1 MLLIGS
7 WETWEAGES
16 VTAHLEDFGLGVDD
30 YGVDAPLD
38 TTPDADTTPNDGHTA
53 ATHDLEPRPRLA
65 GPARYGL
72 IFLIGVLV
80 VGLMGG
86 SFVALFA
93 SPSPEASTGV
103 VGEPATAAPAEAAPA
118 EAGPAEAPDVAP
130 PAATGDDIT
139 AVTWQGYSMPVSP
152 TAGPQTL
159 TATRATGFAR
169 TQIGA
174 ALAALHISVRM
185 APMTGPKVYRPAIT
199 DQVVGQDTSKQLA
212 AVDAQYQQLAKV
224 AGVSDGAPV
233 IGATPPFTGYRVRD
247 YTATTATVDLV
258 VTNPYKDT
266 DLQYSIPVRWTRG
279 DWRIVFAPADTG
291 GGWFTVTKPNPSTTY
306 EPFTKGPQQ

>member
-1 MLLIGS
+1 M
-7 WETWEAGES
+7 
-16 VTAHLEDFGLGVDD
+16 TAHLEDFGLGVDD

-38 TTPDADTTPNDGHTA
+38 ATPAADTTATDAHTA

-72 IFLIGVLV
+72 IFLIGALV
-80 VGLMGG
+80 VGLVGG
-86 SFVALFA
+86 SFLALF
-93 SPSPEASTGV
+93 SPPSPGV
-103 VGEPATAAPAEAAPA
+103 GIDVGDEPAAAAPAEVAPV
-118 EAGPAEAPDVAP
+118 EAGPSEAPDVAP
-130 PAATGDDIT
+130 PAPGDDIT

-152 TAGPQTL
+152 TAGPRTL

-185 APMTGPKVYRPAIT
+185 APMTGPKVYRPTIT

-212 AVDAQYQQLAKV
+212 AVDDQYQQLAKV

-247 YTATTATVDLV
+247 YTAATATVDLV

-306 EPFTKGPQQ
+306 APFTKGPQQ

>member
-1 MLLIGS
+1 MLLMGS
-7 WETWEAGES
+7 WEPGEAGKS

-38 TTPDADTTPNDGHTA
+38 TTPAADTTPNDGHTPE
-53 ATHDLEPRPRLA
+53 THDLEPRPRLA

-80 VGLMGG
+80 VGLVGG
-86 SFVALFA
+86 SFVALFD
-93 SPSPEASTGV
+93 SPSPEAGADV
-103 VGEPATAAPAEAAPA
+103 VDEPAAAAPV
-118 EAGPAEAPDVAP
+118 EAGPAEASDVAP
-130 PAATGDDIT
+130 PATGDDIT

-169 TQIGA
+169 TEVGA

-212 AVDAQYQQLAKV
+212 AVDAEYQRLARV

-233 IGATPPFTGYRVRD
+233 VGATPPFTGYRVRD

-258 VTNPYKDT
+258 VTNPYEDR